1 MKQALWAVYESPTF
15 KSFLLSSLVFLVS
28 ESLAESLFSDGGGVF
43 SSVSSLMAIM
53 SSIMGAVSRMTCSDC
68 VSSFSVLLFDS
79 KGVDQIL
86 TLKNKNLIS
95 LV

>member
-15 KSFLLSSLVFLVS
+15 KSFLLSSRVFLVS
-28 ESLAESLFSDGGGVF
+28 ESLAESFSDGGGVF